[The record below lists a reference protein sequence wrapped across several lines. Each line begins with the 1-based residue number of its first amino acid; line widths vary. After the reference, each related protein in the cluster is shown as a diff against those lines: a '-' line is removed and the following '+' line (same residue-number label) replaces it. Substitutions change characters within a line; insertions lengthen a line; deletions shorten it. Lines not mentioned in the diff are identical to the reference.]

1 VDLDGPIAPPLN
13 ALERIALALP
23 LVGSAVLG
31 LSLYVF
37 PRPFSRVAGLAGDD
51 LLIYELGGAAMLG
64 YAVALALG
72 ARRMEWRPLRLVIA
86 ATYAFAGIALLD
98 GIITFASGVVDGFA
112 VLTSIWAIVVGW
124 SVGQLL
130 VARRGMPAGPRDV
143 ASWVVPVLALATLSA
158 AVFGLG
164 PQAPGPFAALMGYRG
179 TDEYVY
185 RIAGAACFGYAVMG
199 VLEVRSRQWDEMRL
213 PNVMALV
220 FNALAFIASVLEI
233 AAGRATVLAVL
244 VAIAAGSFT
253 AAIAIV
259 LLRRGR

>member
-23 LVGSAVLG
+23 LVGSAALG
-31 LSLYVF
+31 LALYVF
-37 PRPFSRVAGLAGDD
+37 PRPFARVAGLAGDD
-51 LLIYELGGAAMLG
+51 LLVYELGGAAMLG
-64 YAVALALG
+64 YAVVLVLG
-72 ARRMEWRPLRLVIA
+72 ARRMEWRSLRLVVT
-86 ATYAFAGIALLD
+86 ATYAFAGITVLD
-98 GIITFASGVVDGFA
+98 GIVTFASGVIDGFA
-112 VLTSIWAIVVGW
+112 VLTTIWAVIVGW

-130 VARRGMPAGPRDV
+130 VARRGMPGGPRDV
-143 ASWVVPVLALATLSA
+143 ASWVVPILVLATLSA

-199 VLEVRSRQWDEMRL
+199 VMELRSRQWDEMRL

-220 FNALAFIASVLEI
+220 FNALAFVAAVLEI
-233 AAGRATVLAVL
+233 LAGRSTVLAVL
-244 VAIAAGSFT
+244 VAAAAGAFT
-253 AAIAIV
+253 VAIGVV
-259 LLRRGR
+259 LVRRGH